1 MSHSGFART
10 AAEHGPGSPDIS
22 PQATARMLRHVL
34 IDAHGARE
42 LAQAPAALPEAGF
55 LWCDCPHENSAEGLA
70 SAATLAGVSIFD
82 AHRLDAENLNHPSFF
97 DSTAQYALIIFR
109 SLAALPGRDDPAA
122 GTGTA
127 SAAEIAEA
135 ADAEQGRLV
144 PRLRTRPASF
154 FLFPGLLL
162 TIRAPDSRSFSTTH
176 ERLHGPRASSYRP
189 PASPEELMLRILN
202 TMVDRYLDMRIPLA
216 EAFERLQR
224 ELLDPRRAF
233 RDWYPLLEARRE
245 ARRLEDLCEEQL
257 DAIQEWRDER
267 LETMSDA
274 LQVRTSDLVSH
285 IERVL
290 GHARRM
296 EASLETAVQLHFSA
310 TAHRTNEVMR
320 TLTAITAVF
329 LPLTLI
335 TGVFGM
341 NFQHLPGLQ
350 SPSGF
355 WWTIVAMLAIAAG
368 LLLFFRARA
377 FIHESAF
384 FGRRRARRRSLRK
397 RTADLRNDP

>member
-1 MSHSGFART
+1 
-10 AAEHGPGSPDIS
+10 
-22 PQATARMLRHVL
+22 MLRYVL

-42 LAQAPAALPEAGF
+42 LAQAPSALPDAGF

-70 SAATLAGVSIFD
+70 SAASLVQVPVFD

-97 DSTAQYALIIFR
+97 DSTAQYALIVFR
-109 SLAALPGRDDPAA
+109 SLASLPTGDESPAVA
-122 GTGTA
+122 GMA
-127 SAAEIAEA
+127 SAVA
-135 ADAEQGRLV
+135 APADQGRLV

-162 TIRAPDSRSFSTTH
+162 TIRATDSRSFAATH
-176 ERLHGPRASSYRP
+176 ERLHGPRAAGYRP

-202 TMVDRYLDMRIPLA
+202 AMVDRYLEMRIPLA

-224 ELLDPRRAF
+224 ELLDPRRSF

-245 ARRLEDLCEEQL
+245 ARRLQDLCEEQL

-267 LETMSDA
+267 LETMTDA

-310 TAHRTNEVMR
+310 TAHRTNEVVR

-341 NFQHLPGLQ
+341 NFQHLPGLD

-355 WWTIVAMLAIAAG
+355 WWTIVAMLAIAAI
-368 LLLFFRARA
+368 LLGFFRARA

-384 FGRRRARRRSLRK
+384 FGRRRARHRQARKGTASLP
-397 RTADLRNDP
+397 DDP